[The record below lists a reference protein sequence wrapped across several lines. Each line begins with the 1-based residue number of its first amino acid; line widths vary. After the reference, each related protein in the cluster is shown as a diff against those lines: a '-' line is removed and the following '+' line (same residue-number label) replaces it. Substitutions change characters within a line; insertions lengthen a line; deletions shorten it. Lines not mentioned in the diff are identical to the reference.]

1 MTMAGSLDSKSLGR
15 AAPVIWVA
23 IGAYLGVV
31 VGFAADPN
39 PVGEVI
45 AAVGIAAALTHA
57 SLAYGVGNALALFV
71 ICNAITFGMENLSA
85 ATGFPFGRYHFEV
98 GAGLPH
104 VGTIPLIVGPLWFG
118 MGYFSW
124 VVAAV
129 LLGGGED
136 RLGEGRDVILRPLV
150 AAFVMT
156 QWDLV
161 LDPPSAT
168 VSRAWVWHDGGA
180 FFGVPASNFL
190 GWLLTSWLFLQGFGL
205 YLCRR
210 RDALAGAARRGTGF
224 RMVAVLFYLTG
235 GLAHLTPWLTGQ
247 AADAVDGAGWVWRAA
262 DIRESAVVTM
272 VLTMG
277 FTSLL
282 AVVRLV
288 RPRP

>member
-190 GWLLTSWLFLQGFGL
+190 GWLLTSWLFHQAFGL
-205 YLCRR
+205 YLWRR
-210 RDALAGAARRGTGF
+210 REALGRAARRGTGF